1 MLTDFE
7 RQEELQ
13 ELFDALQEDVVLL
26 RLALMGAQVQLD
38 SLTLRGF
45 LRLSNDLDEHIGHLS
60 AFCQGV

>member
-13 ELFDALQEDVVLL
+13 ELFDALQEDVTLL
-26 RLALMGAQVQLD
+26 RLALMGAQIQLD

-45 LRLSNDLDEHIGHLS
+45 LRLSGDLNEHIGHLM
-60 AFCQGV
+60 AFCREV